1 MGLTSLLRRGLA
13 AGAAAGLAAAIML
26 WLVVE
31 PVLRQAL
38 KVEDARTAAETAAI
52 VAKGGHIHE
61 EEPLVSRALQVIG
74 GMGTALVI
82 GALFGVVFAVVFAKV
97 RHRLPGASD
106 YGRSLALATFGF
118 GAFVLAPAL
127 KIPSNPPAVGNPES
141 VDRRTLIYVLAVIIA
156 VALIIAAFAFD
167 EYLATKGL
175 DGAVRTSLV
184 VVGFVVAA
192 GLAFAVTPGS
202 PDTIAS
208 DMGAQIV
215 WDFRVASLLQLA
227 TLWGVLGMV
236 FGVLVTRKS
245 AGTAAREPV
254 SSGAA

>member
-1 MGLTSLLRRGLA
+1 MGLSSLLRRGLA

-26 WLVVE
+26 WLIVE

-38 KVEDARTAAETAAI
+38 KVEDARSAAETAAI
-52 VAKGGHIHE
+52 LAKGGHIHE
-61 EEPLVSRALQVIG
+61 EEPLVGRALQVVG

-97 RHRLPGASD
+97 RHRLPGATD
-106 YGRSLALATFGF
+106 YTRSLALAAFGF
-118 GAFVLAPAL
+118 GVFVLAPAL
-127 KIPSNPPAVGNPES
+127 KIPANPPAVGNPES
-141 VDRRTLIYVLAVIIA
+141 VDRRTLIYLLAVIIA
-156 VALIIAAFAFD
+156 VALVMAAFAFD

-175 DGAVRTSLV
+175 DSAVRTTLV

-192 GLAFAVTPGS
+192 ALAFVVTPSS

-215 WDFRVASLLQLA
+215 WDFRIASLGQLA
-227 TLWGVLGMV
+227 TMWGVLGMV
-236 FGVLVTRKS
+236 FGLLVSRTS
-245 AGTAAREPV
+245 AASPQAREAV
-254 SSGAA
+254 SA